1 MSLGIHA
8 FARVAGMI
16 QQDDNSIAAFADGL
30 GGLATRT
37 HVQILVSILVVLI
50 ILSVRRALL
59 VVMRRRVVDAGVQ
72 YRWIKISRY
81 VALALG
87 LLALVLVW
95 STVIRSIG
103 TFLGLLSAGLL
114 IALKDLVA
122 DVAGWVFIL
131 ARRPFDLGDRIQ
143 IGPHAG
149 DVVDRGIFQFAIM
162 EIGNWVEADQST
174 GRVIHVPNALVF
186 TEPLANYSAGFAFLW
201 NELPVRVTFE
211 SDWKRAKELLTAL
224 VTEFT
229 KEVVAEAGIPR
240 ADADRRLLIHYR
252 TLTPAVY
259 TAVAESGV
267 LLTIRYLCRPRE
279 RRGTA
284 EALWER
290 ILEAVAESPD
300 IEFAYTTQRLLVD
313 GPK

>member
-1 MSLGIHA
+1 MSLGVHA

-37 HVQILVSILVVLI
+37 YVQILVSVLVVLI
-50 ILSVRRALL
+50 IFSVRRALL
-59 VVMRRRVVDAGVQ
+59 VVMRRRVVDARVQ

-81 VALALG
+81 VALGLG

-95 STVIRSIG
+95 STAIRATG
-103 TFLGLLSAGLL
+103 TFLGLLSAGLA

-186 TEPLANYSAGFAFLW
+186 TEALANYSAGFAFLW
-201 NELPVRVTFE
+201 NELPV
-211 SDWKRAKELLTAL
+211 
-224 VTEFT
+224 
-229 KEVVAEAGIPR
+229 
-240 ADADRRLLIHYR
+240 
-252 TLTPAVY
+252 
-259 TAVAESGV
+259 
-267 LLTIRYLCRPRE
+267 
-279 RRGTA
+279 
-284 EALWER
+284 
-290 ILEAVAESPD
+290 
-300 IEFAYTTQRLLVD
+300 LVD

>member
-1 MSLGIHA
+1 
-8 FARVAGMI
+8 V
-16 QQDDNSIAAFADGL
+16 
-30 GGLATRT
+30 
-37 HVQILVSILVVLI
+37 LV
-50 ILSVRRALL
+50 
-59 VVMRRRVVDAGVQ
+59 
-72 YRWIKISRY
+72 
-81 VALALG
+81 LG

-103 TFLGLLSAGLL
+103 TFLGLLSAGLV

-131 ARRPFDLGDRIQ
+131 ARRPLDLGDRIQ

-201 NELPVRVTFE
+201 NELPVMVTFE

-229 KEVVAEAGIPR
+229 KEVVAEARSPR
-240 ADADRRLLIHYR
+240 ADADRRL
-252 TLTPAVY
+252 
-259 TAVAESGV
+259 
-267 LLTIRYLCRPRE
+267 
-279 RRGTA
+279 
-284 EALWER
+284 
-290 ILEAVAESPD
+290 
-300 IEFAYTTQRLLVD
+300 F
-313 GPK
+313 